1 MIKQFKLTNGDDV
14 IGDLEE
20 VEDYY
25 IVKNPYKILQMV
37 NSAGDLNVGLTPWFL
52 YSDTESPVFII
63 IQHIVAYTI
72 PSSKIMS
79 FYEQSL
85 NTDKEE
91 STEMNPIFLGETI
104 H

>member
-14 IGDLEE
+14 IGDLEQ

-37 NSAGDLNVGLTPWFL
+37 NSAGDLNIGLTPWFL
-52 YSDTESPVFII
+52 YGEPNNPIFII
-63 IQHIVAYTI
+63 IHHIVAHTI

-85 NTDKEE
+85 STDKEE